1 MAGPENRRSPP
12 GRLRPVAALLLAG
25 AAAGAATPE
34 PGIAGETLFLY
45 EVLELA
51 AVIVLAKLGAE
62 AFERM
67 RQPGVLGELVVGMAL
82 SALALAGLAAIE
94 GWRSAAVLHIAAQ
107 IGVML
112 LLFEVG
118 LESHLSELLE
128 VGWSALLTAVLGV
141 AGPMVLGYGVTVLFF
156 PNEPWYVAL
165 FVGGTLTATSVGIT
179 ARVLRDLKK
188 LDTKEARI
196 ILGAAVVDDVLGLI
210 VLAVI
215 SGLVRS
221 MARGA
226 GEEVGAAVV
235 LGIILKA
242 VLFLLAAIFVGRF
255 VHFNAVRFGAR
266 FHVSGVSL
274 VIALSFCFTLSA
286 LAGLIGLAPI
296 VGAFAAGLVLEPGDY
311 EIYREKGEQPIE
323 VLIRP
328 LTTFLTP
335 VFFVM
340 MGLRADLSAFLSSN
354 VLAFAAVVTVA
365 AILGKQACSLGV
377 LERGVSRLAVGVGMI
392 PRGEV
397 GLIFTSIGAGL
408 TVAGRPVFSADL
420 VSAMILM
427 VIATTV
433 VTPPMLKGLLGR
445 ARMSGP

>member
-1 MAGPENRRSPP
+1 MPAP
-12 GRLRPVAALLLAG
+12 GWLRPLAALLF
-25 AAAGAATPE
+25 AAAAVASGPPAVVARQ
-34 PGIAGETLFLY
+34 TLFLY

-82 SALALAGLAAIE
+82 SALALAGFAAIE
-94 GWRSAAVLHIAAQ
+94 SWRSAEVLHIAAE

-118 LESHLSELLE
+118 LESHLGELLE

-141 AGPMVLGYGVTVLFF
+141 AAPMALGYAVTALFF

-179 ARVLRDLKK
+179 ARVLRDLRK

-215 SGLVRS
+215 SGLVGS
-221 MARGA
+221 LARGTG
-226 GEEVGAAVV
+226 GEVSAAMV
-235 LGIILKA
+235 LGIVLKA
-242 VLFLLAAIFVGRF
+242 VLFLLGAIFVGRF

-266 FHVSGVSL
+266 FRVSGVSL

-286 LAGLIGLAPI
+286 AAGLLGLAPI

-311 EIYREKGEQPIE
+311 QVYQEKKGEQPIE
-323 VLIRP
+323 LLIRP

-340 MGLRADLSAFLSSN
+340 MGLKADLRAFASFD
-354 VLAFAAVVTVA
+354 VLVFAAVVIA
-365 AILGKQACSLGV
+365 AAVVGKQACSLGV

-397 GLIFTSIGAGL
+397 GLIFTSIGASL
-408 TVAGRPVFSADL
+408 SVAGRPVFSADL
-420 VSAMILM
+420 VSAMISM
-427 VIATTV
+427 VIVTTL
-433 VTPPMLKGLLGR
+433 VTPPVLKWLLG
-445 ARMSGP
+445 SGKGTPA